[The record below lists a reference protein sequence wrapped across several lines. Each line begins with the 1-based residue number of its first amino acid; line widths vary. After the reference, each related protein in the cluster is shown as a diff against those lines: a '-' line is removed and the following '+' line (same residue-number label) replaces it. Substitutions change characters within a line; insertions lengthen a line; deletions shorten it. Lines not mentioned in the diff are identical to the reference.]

1 MRTEFEDT
9 KLKPRNER
17 KSKSFFVTTFGRLLS
32 SNSKGE
38 ASKREKTADRQQ
50 TAIKDNK
57 ISISD
62 FSGLDDILIRFN
74 ESTTIENKM
83 LLERAEKLF
92 VSICK
97 QQHGSLN
104 YIEFGIDINN
114 DFVVKEGVLL
124 KYVGCSNIV
133 VIPRDIKA
141 IKTEA
146 FKNTKATVKALIVLA
161 DEVRIERHALFSHR
175 DIQTGEYI
183 SDLELVM
190 INGIDECGDNPM
202 QKMRCCVINDVRN
215 NDVLNGFFDN
225 KCKAL
230 RFFFVAN
237 AKKIETIPNAL
248 QKLIA
253 TNDVIIKLNGN

>member
-1 MRTEFEDT
+1 
-9 KLKPRNER
+9 
-17 KSKSFFVTTFGRLLS
+17 
-32 SNSKGE
+32 
-38 ASKREKTADRQQ
+38 
-50 TAIKDNK
+50 
-57 ISISD
+57 
-62 FSGLDDILIRFN
+62 
-74 ESTTIENKM
+74 M

-183 SDLELVM
+183 SDLELVI

-237 AKKIETIPNAL
+237 AKKVETIPNAL